1 MRTRSIAAA
10 ATVGALALGGTAIAA
25 TDGGPFRG
33 GFFGGDPEEREA
45 ELAGDLAEKLDGVS
59 AGEVRSALRQVREEH
74 HAERRR
80 RMAAGLAAELD
91 VSRSD
96 VEAAFEKAEK
106 QGPRDFLGTLSEE
119 LGKSRGEVR
128 RAFSAAARKRFDAGL
143 DRAVEEGHLTEE
155 QADRIRRRFREG
167 PPGFHRH
174 GFVRPGGPRGMG
186 PPGGE
191 HGPVGPGG
199 PEGPGVGFAIPVPPP
214 R

>member
-10 ATVGALALGGTAIAA
+10 ASVGALALGGTAIAA
-25 TDGGPFRG
+25 ADGAGPFRA
-33 GFFGGDPEEREA
+33 GFLGGDPEEREA

-59 AGEVRSALRQVREEH
+59 PGEVRRALREVREEH

-80 RMAAGLAAELD
+80 EMAGGIAEELD
-91 VSRSD
+91 ADRAD
-96 VEAAFEKAEK
+96 VVAALEKAERR
-106 QGPRDFLGTLSEE
+106 GPQDFLGTMSEE

-128 RAFSAAARKRFDAGL
+128 RAFADAAL
-143 DRAVEEGHLTEE
+143 DRAVEEGDLTEQ

-174 GFVRPGGPRGMG
+174 GFVRPGGPPMG
-186 PPGGE
+186 PPGGK

-199 PEGPGVGFAIPVPPP
+199 PEGPGVGFAIPAPPP